1 MSAKNTLEAKAY
13 RRTRKATRKLLNK
26 DSHYAQPVAKYGY
39 DVLTGRWMP
48 VDFEHNI
55 CEAGWMQIA
64 RFSGNRIPRPAMN
77 RKARRELEPARPRRR
92 KGEGYV

>member
-1 MSAKNTLEAKAY
+1 LKSNLRKEKKQMSAKNTLEAKAY

-26 DSHYAQPVAKYGY
+26 DSQYAQPVAKYGY
-39 DVLTGRWMP
+39 DQITGRWMP

-64 RFSGNRIPRPAMN
+64 RFVGERIPQPRLN
-77 RKARRELEPARPRRR
+77 RAARRSY
-92 KGEGYV
+92 K